1 MAPLDIGGIAETAV
15 NGAAGAIE
23 TATKGADGV
32 AKTAAGAVSTA
43 TNAVNNVKGQY
54 DDAKGML
61 GMFTQIQG
69 YITKIQDAW
78 DKYQYLIIF
87 VVCLIIFIYISITI
101 YCCYHFMIDCFHFSC
116 CYINFI
122 YKIER
127 YLWKNRN
134 KKLINNYL
142 CKICLINSNDKNKNK
157 NEKENYHKFSKICLK
172 FIPKKI
178 RIELEKQHGDLRK
191 GWFDSTY
198 FIRQCGR
205 IELPNEP
212 EERIKWYWY
221 GHENS
226 KIHKILKFC
235 FLPKNYKEKRLEK
248 EFEKENKR
256 SKYFNNL
263 IKGEDKLGYKSS
275 DWRDRVN
282 RSWLKEKER
291 DIKGSEINSY
301 LNA

>member
-87 VVCLIIFIYISITI
+87 G
-101 YCCYHFMIDCFHFSC
+101 
-116 CYINFI
+116 
-122 YKIER
+122 K